1 MTTLLQVKN
10 LSKRFSGLLAV
21 NDVSFDIRQGEI
33 LGLIGPNGAGKTTLF
48 NLISGILSGDGGH
61 IFLDGSEISSLKPY
75 RRSLA
80 GIGRT
85 FQVVRPF
92 EMSVLENVMVPLL
105 ARTKDLSRARRDAL
119 TIIETMGLGGVAA
132 SLPGSLT
139 LAQRKRIEVA
149 RALATKPKLLLL
161 DEVLAGLNPTEVAE
175 NLPVIRQV
183 RDSGVTILLIE
194 HIMDAMMSVSER
206 VMVMDQGAL
215 IASGTPEEV
224 TNDECVIEAYLG
236 REAPPC

>member
-1 MTTLLQVKN
+1 M
-10 LSKRFSGLLAV
+10 
-21 NDVSFDIRQGEI
+21 
-33 LGLIGPNGAGKTTLF
+33 
-48 NLISGILSGDGGH
+48 
-61 IFLDGSEISSLKPY
+61 LDGSEISSLKPY
-75 RRSLA
+75 HRSLA
-80 GIGRT
+80 GVGRT

-105 ARTKDLSRARRDAL
+105 ARTKNLSRARRDAL
-119 TIIETMGLGGVAA
+119 TIVEAMGLGGMAA
-132 SLPGSLT
+132 AMPGSLT

-194 HIMDAMMSVSER
+194 HIMAAMMSVSER

-224 TNDECVIEAYLG
+224 TNDECVIKAYLG
-236 REAPPC
+236 KEAPQC

>member
-1 MTTLLQVKN
+1 MTPLLQVKN
-10 LSKRFSGLLAV
+10 LNKRFSGLLAV
-21 NDVSFDIRQGEI
+21 NDVSFEVREGEI

-48 NLISGILSGDGGH
+48 NLISGVLPSDGGS
-61 IFLDGSEISSLKPY
+61 ISLDGSEISSLKSH

-85 FQVVRPF
+85 FQIVRPF

-105 ARTKDLSRARRDAL
+105 ARTKNLGRARGEAL
-119 TIIETMGLGGVAA
+119 AIIEKMGLGTMAA
-132 SLPGSLT
+132 AMPGSLT

-149 RALATKPKLLLL
+149 RALATKPRLLLL

-175 NLPVIRQV
+175 NLPLIRQV
-183 RDSGVTILLIE
+183 RDSGVTVLLIE

-206 VMVMDQGAL
+206 VMVMDQGTL
-215 IASGTPEEV
+215 IACGTPEEV
-224 TNDECVIEAYLG
+224 TNEECVIKAYLG
-236 REAPPC
+236 EEAPRC

>member
-1 MTTLLQVKN
+1 MTPLLQVKN

-21 NDVSFDIRQGEI
+21 NNVSFDVRAGEI

-48 NLISGILSGDGGH
+48 NLISGILSRDGGS
-61 IFLDGSEISSLKPY
+61 IFLDGTEISSLKPH

-92 EMSVLENVMVPLL
+92 AMSVLENVMVPLL
-105 ARTKDLSRARRDAL
+105 TRTKNLSRARRDAL
-119 TIIETMGLGGVAA
+119 TIIETMGLGGMAA
-132 SLPGSLT
+132 AMPGSLT

-206 VMVMDQGAL
+206 VMVMDQGSL

-224 TNDECVIEAYLG
+224 TSEECVIKAYLG
-236 REAPPC
+236 EEAPQC

>member
-1 MTTLLQVKN
+1 MTPLLQVKN

-21 NDVSFDIRQGEI
+21 NDVSFEVREREI

-48 NLISGILSGDGGH
+48 NLISGILSHDGGS
-61 IFLDGSEISSLKPY
+61 IFLDGSEISSLKPH

-105 ARTKDLSRARRDAL
+105 ARTKNLSRARRDAL
-119 TIIETMGLGGVAA
+119 SIIETMGLGEMVAA
-132 SLPGSLT
+132 MPGSLT

-149 RALATKPKLLLL
+149 RALATRPKLLLL
-161 DEVLAGLNPTEVAE
+161 DEVLAGLNPAEVAE
-175 NLPVIRQV
+175 NIPVIRQV
-183 RDSGVTILLIE
+183 RDTGVTILLIE

-206 VMVMDQGAL
+206 VMVMDQGSL

-224 TNDECVIEAYLG
+224 TRDECVIKAYLG
-236 REAPPC
+236 EEAPQC

>member
-1 MTTLLQVKN
+1 MTPLLQVKN

-21 NDVSFDIRQGEI
+21 NNVSFDVREGEI

-48 NLISGILSGDGGH
+48 NLISGILSRDGGS
-61 IFLDGSEISSLKPY
+61 IFLDGTEISSLKPH

-92 EMSVLENVMVPLL
+92 AMSVLENVMVPLL
-105 ARTKDLSRARRDAL
+105 TRTKNLSRARRDAL
-119 TIIETMGLGGVAA
+119 TIIETMGLGGMAA
-132 SLPGSLT
+132 AMPGSLT

-224 TNDECVIEAYLG
+224 TTDECVIKAYLG
-236 REAPPC
+236 EEAPQC

>member
-1 MTTLLQVKN
+1 MTALLQVMN

-21 NDVSFDIRQGEI
+21 NDVSFAVSEGEI

-48 NLISGILSGDGGH
+48 NLISGIYSGDGGS
-61 IFLDGSEISSLKPY
+61 ILLGGSEISSLKPH

-105 ARTKDLSRARRDAL
+105 ARTKNLSRARRDAL
-119 TIIETMGLGGVAA
+119 TIIETMGLGGMAA
-132 SLPGSLT
+132 AMPGSLT

-194 HIMDAMMSVSER
+194 HIMAAMMSVSER
-206 VMVMDQGAL
+206 VMVMDQGTL

-224 TNDECVIEAYLG
+224 TNDECVIKAYLG
-236 REAPPC
+236 EEAPPC

>member
-1 MTTLLQVKN
+1 MTPLLQVRN

-21 NDVSFDIRQGEI
+21 NDVSFDVSEGEI

-48 NLISGILSGDGGH
+48 NLISGICSGDGGS
-61 IFLDGSEISSLKPY
+61 ILLDGSEISSFKPH

-92 EMSVLENVMVPLL
+92 EMSILENVMVPLL
-105 ARTKDLSRARRDAL
+105 ARTKNLSRARRDAL
-119 TIIETMGLGGVAA
+119 TIIETMGLGGMAA
-132 SLPGSLT
+132 AMPGSLT

-194 HIMDAMMSVSER
+194 HIMAAMMSVSER
-206 VMVMDQGAL
+206 VMVMDQGTL

-224 TNDECVIEAYLG
+224 TNDKCVIKAYLG
-236 REAPPC
+236 EEAPPC